1 MFDNATFCVLNR
13 IVETVSTE
21 QSGMMK
27 LEEQCP
33 RQQANH
39 AKQYSELPTEYSSLR
54 IGRLS
59 REGVDG
65 RRIQGSTYARC
76 G

>member
-1 MFDNATFCVLNR
+1 
-13 IVETVSTE
+13 
-21 QSGMMK
+21 MK

-54 IGRLS
+54 IGRLA

-65 RRIQGSTYARC
+65 RRIQDLPMQGVDKSTFSNRKSTYPMYAKVDLL
-76 G
+76 